1 MNILITGT
9 TGFLGKEL
17 VNQLSS
23 NIIFKLNRNIGDY
36 HYDLGNVAPIF
47 QNSFDV
53 VIHNA
58 GKAHSVPKTNVEKE
72 DFFKVNLGGTKNLL
86 KGLETSIPNQF
97 VFVSSVSVYGL
108 DQGERITENNDLL
121 ARDPYGLSK
130 IQAEKLVQEWCKQH
144 KVVCTILR
152 LPLVV
157 GSNPPGNLGAM
168 IKGINKGYY
177 FNIKGGRAKKSMVL
191 AEDVGKFIL
200 KAAAVGGIY
209 NLTDGYHPTF
219 PELSNH
225 ISSQLAKGKPM
236 NMPLWLAKII
246 AKLGDL
252 LGSKAPI
259 NTNKLNKIT
268 SDFTFDDSKAR
279 VAFGWNPTPV
289 LEGFKIDPHA
299 K

>member
-23 NIIFKLNRNIGDY
+23 NTIFKLNRNIGDY

-58 GKAHSVPKTNVEKE
+58 GKAHSVPKTNEEKE

-121 ARDPYGLSK
+121 ARDPYGVSK

-168 IKGINKGYY
+168 IKGIQKGYY
-177 FNIKGGRAKKSMVL
+177 FNIDGGKAQKSMVL
-191 AEDVGKFIL
+191 AEDVARFIPVI
-200 KAAAVGGIY
+200 APIGGIY
-209 NLTDGYHPTF
+209 NLTDGVHPSF
-219 PELSNH
+219 SALSFA
-225 ISSQLAKGKPM
+225 IAKKKM
-236 NMPLWLAKII
+236 INLPLSVVKII
-246 AKLGDL
+246 GYLGDFF
-252 LGSKAPI
+252 GKKTPI
-259 NTNKLNKIT
+259 NSIKVKKMT
-268 SDFTFDDSKAR
+268 SDLTFDDSKAR
-279 VAFGWNPTPV
+279 EMGWNPQSV
-289 LEGFKIDPHA
+289 LEYLKHNDL
-299 K
+299 